1 MAQHEVNEEYRQ
13 QHQQAHQPQPQSQVK
28 DNIANA
34 PRNVIELKPT
44 LTLGSEQKEHFE
56 MSGKK
61 INNMKMILILI
72 LVLLVLGLVYVLY
85 KNYGSKSPSSFTP
98 ELNIE
103 SSFPSSV
110 TSSRV
115 FYF

>member
-1 MAQHEVNEEYRQ
+1 MAQHEVKEEHRQ
-13 QHQQAHQPQPQSQVK
+13 QHQQAHQPQPQSQVR

-34 PRNVIELKPT
+34 PRNVIEIKPT

-61 INNMKMILILI
+61 INMKLILILI
-72 LVLLVLGLVYVLY
+72 LVLLVLGLIYVLY
-85 KNYGSKSPSSFTP
+85 KNSGSKSPSSFTP
-98 ELNIE
+98 DLSVDSGI
-103 SSFPSSV
+103 PSSV

>member
-1 MAQHEVNEEYRQ
+1 MAQHEVKEEHKQ
-13 QHQQAHQPQPQSQVK
+13 QHQQAHQPQSQQDSR

-34 PRNVIELKPT
+34 PRNVIEIKPT

-56 MSGKK
+56 MGGKK
-61 INNMKMILILI
+61 NNMKMILILI
-72 LVLLVLGLVYVLY
+72 LVLLVLGLIYVLY
-85 KNYGSKSPSSFTP
+85 KNSGTKSPSSFTP
-98 ELNIE
+98 ELSVE